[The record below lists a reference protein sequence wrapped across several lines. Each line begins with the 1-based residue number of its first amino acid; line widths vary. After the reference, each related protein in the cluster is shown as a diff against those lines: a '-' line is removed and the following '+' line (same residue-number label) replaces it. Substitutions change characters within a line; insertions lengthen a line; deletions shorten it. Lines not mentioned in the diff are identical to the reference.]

1 MEPLQNIHSLCNSM
15 TTDASIFNNL
25 KGCKVINSIARL
37 GYMPEAGNK
46 FPTQAE
52 TVFLLSSI

>member
-1 MEPLQNIHSLCNSM
+1 M